1 MVVEKKTRAPI
12 HVTLS
17 DVERAYKK
25 VEEFQ
30 RLIERGKTTEQIFK
44 DILKL
49 IQVEYLKNHNYE
61 QE

>member
-1 MVVEKKTRAPI
+1 MAVKKKLRAPI

-30 RLIERGKTTEQIFK
+30 RLIERGKTKEQIFK
-44 DILKL
+44 DLLKL
-49 IQVEYLKNHNYE
+49 IQVDK
-61 QE
+61 

>member
-1 MVVEKKTRAPI
+1 MIVKKKKRAPI

-30 RLIERGKTTEQIFK
+30 RLIERGKTPEQIFK
-44 DILKL
+44 DLLKL
-49 IQVEYLKNHNYE
+49 IQVDR
-61 QE
+61 

>member
-1 MVVEKKTRAPI
+1 MIVKKKKRAPI

-25 VEEFQ
+25 VEEFN
-30 RLIERGKTTEQIFK
+30 RLIERGKTKEQIFK

-49 IQVEYLKNHNYE
+49 IEVDKLIKYCKKN
-61 QE
+61 

>member
-12 HVTLS
+12 YVSLS

-49 IQVEYLKNHNYE
+49 IQVDK
-61 QE
+61 